1 MRKKF
6 RKIKLLNTGKMEE
19 KKTQQY
25 LIQKSK
31 LKTEQEK
38 GVYTKEM
45 KTDTNIDRCKK
56 FFG

>member
-19 KKTQQY
+19 KTTQQY

-31 LKTEQEK
+31 LKTEQEIYWQERS
-38 GVYTKEM
+38 VYKRDENRHEYRQM
-45 KTDTNIDRCKK
+45 
-56 FFG
+56 